1 MVEVCQGTKTKNDML
16 AEALEQYQDMY
27 VRARANF
34 AQVVDVRSSHH
45 LHWSLLIANSGTART
60 SNATSTLPE
69 HLLET
74 RAEDAVAGAAVR
86 VLGGGAACGMW
97 IA

>member
-34 AQVVDVRSSHH
+34 AQVVDVRSSHP
-45 LHWSLLIANSGTART
+45 
-60 SNATSTLPE
+60 STLV
-69 HLLET
+69 H
-74 RAEDAVAGAAVR
+74 ADS
-86 VLGGGAACGMW
+86 
-97 IA
+97 